1 MTEYIRPD
9 DVLNIYYSI
18 SENNIGEIV
27 NITKENNDIT
37 SDLDNLQNVKK
48 IQWSPDK
55 EEHINKTFEFDIE
68 GVSDTRKVRV
78 VDVFNDAIFQ
88 WKISE
93 GSNEIIYDDISNQDG
108 LLTQESMW
116 VEGETYVNNY
126 AIKNDSN
133 NVVEIQNKWN
143 NFGSNMDDDFAIALT
158 IKTTDKGQLL
168 SGYDNNSMRLEWT
181 TRADSDV
188 PGDVLGIMIRDDN
201 NNDGEISSDTI
212 INDGKLHR
220 CVLVKKTN
228 DVHNWEIW
236 IDGKKEDINVHR
248 DAWSANTKNFESP
261 CHFFAVDKGN
271 GLERHL
277 EGVLDNIIFASNSIS
292 KTEIVND
299 YENQPWVNELNGL
312 LLDDWSD
319 KKFESNRDY
328 FATKPFKYTV
338 NSENSEYT
346 TTKRPKWS
354 FASGTEATVNE
365 NELVLESTSD
375 EVVLYHDFGR
385 LVTPQKWIWR
395 VDMDS
400 KCSSGS
406 QDLTLLANSTNTTGN
421 GRLKESIF
429 ARFDCGGS
437 SNKATV
443 DLRSESNGNNP
454 AFITGEYDNTT
465 GEHILIAEFDGID
478 TWTLTVD
485 DEYIGEGIPE
495 HNITEGRYTA
505 IGHNTSDIYK
515 IKELQIL

>member
-1 MTEYIRPD
+1 MTKYIRPD

-18 SENNIGEIV
+18 SGNNIDEIV

-37 SDLDNLQNVKK
+37 NGLDNLQNVKK

-78 VDVFNDAIFQ
+78 VDEFNDAIFQ

-93 GSNEIIYDDISNQDG
+93 GSNDIIYDDISNQNG
-108 LLTQESMW
+108 VLTQESMW
-116 VEGETYVNNY
+116 VEGDEYVDNY
-126 AIKNDSN
+126 AIKNNSN
-133 NVVEIQNKWN
+133 NVVEMQNKWN
-143 NFGSNMDDDFAIALT
+143 DFGSNMDDDFAIALT

-299 YENQPWVNELNGL
+299 YENQPWVNTTLQENIDYYWNMDSGRGPII
-312 LLDDWSD
+312 DS
-319 KKFESNRDY
+319 ESNIESNEL
-328 FATKPFKYTV
+328 PEGI
-338 NSENSEYT
+338 SWESNSEYNYIN
-346 TTKRPKWS
+346 
-354 FASGTEATVNE
+354 FNGEQNE
-365 NELVLESTSD
+365 
-375 EVVLYHDFGR
+375 
-385 LVTPQKWIWR
+385 
-395 VDMDS
+395 
-400 KCSSGS
+400 
-406 QDLTLLANSTNTTGN
+406 
-421 GRLKESIF
+421 
-429 ARFDCGGS
+429 
-437 SNKATV
+437 
-443 DLRSESNGNNP
+443 
-454 AFITGEYDNTT
+454 
-465 GEHILIAEFDGID
+465 GID
-478 TWTLTVD
+478 TNVLPVTGDSNRAFFMWVNINNTKGTFL
-485 DEYIGEGIPE
+485 EYGSSSNNTQWRWRLDNGKSRVENEDTGAVSSLNIPTNEWVPIGVILDGD
-495 HNITEGRYTA
+495 NL
-505 IGHNTSDIYK
+505 SDITFYVDGETDKDENTNSNINTGTNNNLTFGFSPVNDTQKGLNGK
-515 IKELQIL
+515 IGMCVGWNTNVSINVFENIVNNTKHIYNN